1 MNIEEK
7 VIFLEDYI
15 EKLNLSIYQQDRK
28 ISELEK
34 TIKLLYQKIQDN
46 SGKQNLDE
54 KPPHY

>member
-7 VIFLEDYI
+7 IIFLEDYI
-15 EKLNLSIYQQDRK
+15 EKLNLAIYSQDKK

-34 TIKLLYQKIQDN
+34 TIKLLYQKIQDT
-46 SGKQNLDE
+46 SRKQNADE